1 MPDKVINVVQ
11 FDGIRVGD
19 VNIPRQDI
27 KVEPESVQP
36 LRMVLDGLK
45 TTGIALD
52 EALITV
58 SEQQAKLDAAETTQN
73 ELQAKY
79 DKLEKG
85 QPEALASAVKTRL
98 GMEMTAAYFKVDKA
112 NDMGDVDLMKAV
124 ISSQAKEGKFDFT
137 GKDDTYIKARFD
149 IMAEEAA
156 NAGTAL
162 VQLQALQAAT
172 GPVLDNLADFTHQ
185 GAPPTKGREAFMQQ
199 SKDAFRSPPGSV
211 TPTVLTK
218 PAPASA

>member
-1 MPDKVINVVQ
+1 MP
-11 FDGIRVGD
+11 
-19 VNIPRQDI
+19 
-27 KVEPESVQP
+27 S
-36 LRMVLDGLK
+36 
-45 TTGIALD
+45 
-52 EALITV
+52 
-58 SEQQAKLDAAETTQN
+58 
-73 ELQAKY
+73 
-79 DKLEKG
+79 
-85 QPEALASAVKTRL
+85 
-98 GMEMTAAYFKVDKA
+98 
-112 NDMGDVDLMKAV
+112 
-124 ISSQAKEGKFDFT
+124 
-137 GKDDTYIKARFD
+137 DTYILISNMKTLYTLAQYSPTISKNSKTYSKARLN